1 VAIVVLLST
10 LLGISLLKALAPP
23 TDYDSLMYHLT
34 VPARFLQEGRWVSWL
49 ANVPQS
55 SFPFSLEMVFGLG
68 MALGNDSVPALLS
81 FGMVLLI
88 CLAIHDFAGK
98 YIAPEPAGSFAAVAF
113 LTSTYFVQAAGY
125 ASVDPLWVL
134 AEFLAVY
141 AFVAWTKHYDA
152 AWLRLTG
159 VLLGAGLAVKYITI
173 EGCALIAAGVF
184 YVTVVS
190 RREPIRSG
198 FAKVA
203 WLAFL
208 AIAVAFPWYLKNWF
222 QFGNPVYPYLFGSTI
237 PAFNI
242 DAAIAFGSYGAGR
255 SLQDYLLLPFNV
267 YLRSSLFSENP
278 TSFPTM
284 LVWLLPLYVLVKKNR
299 VVEGLVLWAL
309 ARFVMW
315 AIGPQNL
322 RYYLPAH
329 PALALSIGYILAA
342 FAGHSR
348 SLVALAARGALVT
361 GLILSLTFL
370 LIRDHS
376 WNLPYALGLESRQ
389 EYLGR
394 ELWGNEIV
402 NFVNHQLPQDAVV
415 LFLSEGRGYYFQR
428 QYIADGVNS
437 NWPYL
442 HQNQDGDPE
451 RIRARL
457 KALGASHLLVSEIM
471 IMSTPPQWSGD
482 LQGAARLKEEK
493 DILARFRD
501 RYLRTLYRA
510 EGFALYE
517 ILYDR

>member
-1 VAIVVLLST
+1 
-10 LLGISLLKALAPP
+10 
-23 TDYDSLMYHLT
+23 M
-34 VPARFLQEGRWVSWL
+34 
-49 ANVPQS
+49 
-55 SFPFSLEMVFGLG
+55 
-68 MALGNDSVPALLS
+68 
-81 FGMVLLI
+81 
-88 CLAIHDFAGK
+88 
-98 YIAPEPAGSFAAVAF
+98 
-113 LTSTYFVQAAGY
+113 
-125 ASVDPLWVL
+125 
-134 AEFLAVY
+134 
-141 AFVAWTKHYDA
+141 
-152 AWLRLTG
+152 
-159 VLLGAGLAVKYITI
+159 
-173 EGCALIAAGVF
+173 
-184 YVTVVS
+184 TVVS

-198 FAKVA
+198 FAKVV

-208 AIAVAFPWYLKNWF
+208 AIAVAFPWYFKNWF
-222 QFGNPVYPYLFGSTI
+222 QFGNPVYPYFFSSNNTVIG
-237 PAFNI
+237 P
-242 DAAIAFGSYGAGR
+242 DAAIGFGSFGAGR
-255 SLQDYLLLPFNV
+255 SLQDYLLLPFNMF
-267 YLRSSLFSENP
+267 LRSRLFSENP

-299 VVEGLVLWAL
+299 VIEGLVLWAL

-329 PALALSIGYILAA
+329 PALALSIGYTLAA
-342 FAGHSR
+342 LAGHSR

-370 LIRDHS
+370 RIRDRS
-376 WNLPYALGLESRQ
+376 WNLPYVLGLESRQ

-394 ELWGNEIV
+394 ELRGNEIV
-402 NFVNHQLPQDAVV
+402 HFVNHQLPQDAVV
-415 LFLSEGRGYYFQR
+415 LFLSEARGYYFQR
-428 QYIADGVNS
+428 QYIADGYNY
-437 NWPYL
+437 NWPYV
-442 HQNQDGDPE
+442 HQDQGGDPE